1 MGYACVISSAWVLC
15 ELAKMVHRQGIQP
28 DASRPQEIS
37 LMQQFIRPI
46 VRSVWVRSFLLSLLV
61 ALFCSC
67 AKVNDTGMRLVS
79 TKVDGYLI
87 VNAQL
92 LVGTVLLVPD
102 RTGRVSFS
110 AEKGAISAC
119 SGSWRYTATNAGEA
133 DVRCNDGTQ
142 LSLKITLLSETRGYG
157 YGSTAQG
164 PSSLVFGLSEQDAS
178 AFLTVPPGKTLAIGA
193 ESGALELN

>member
-1 MGYACVISSAWVLC
+1 M
-15 ELAKMVHRQGIQP
+15 
-28 DASRPQEIS
+28 
-37 LMQQFIRPI
+37 
-46 VRSVWVRSFLLSLLV
+46 
-61 ALFCSC
+61 
-67 AKVNDTGMRLVS
+67 NDTGLRLVS

-92 LVGTVLLVPD
+92 LVGTLLLVPD
-102 RTGRVSFS
+102 RTGRLSFS

-142 LSLKITLLSETRGYG
+142 VSLQITLLSETRGYG
-157 YGSTAQG
+157 YGSTTQG
-164 PSSLVFGLSEQDAS
+164 PSSVVFGLNDQDAS

-193 ESGALELN
+193 ESGALELH